1 MFKTSKGKHMTTL
14 DQAIHNKRIANYY
27 DQTYAGSKSMWFNSQ
42 SLALHFGYWDENT
55 RTDFEAQLN
64 TNQQLA
70 NRSGL
75 KQGQKVL
82 DAGCGIGGSSVWL
95 AETYAVEVLGITIS
109 ADQVRHATENAAQRG
124 VSHLTKFSQQ
134 DYTKVA
140 AEAASFDVVWALES
154 VSCALV
160 KREFF
165 AEAFRLLKPGGM
177 LVLSDG
183 FRRKRPFATKE
194 DEDLMKRFLN
204 GWALPDLATP
214 EELVTPAKEAGF
226 EKIQYEDVSERAEPS
241 MLRLYK
247 IGRWTAP
254 VARILSRLQMID
266 PVVTQ
271 CAQGSYDQYIAY
283 RRGLCGYLFLSA
295 RKPGG

>member
-1 MFKTSKGKHMTTL
+1 MTTF
-14 DQAIHNKRIANYY
+14 DQTTHNKRIANYY

-42 SLALHFGYWDENT
+42 SLALHFGYWDETT

-70 NRSGL
+70 NRAGL
-75 KQGQKVL
+75 KRGQKVL

-95 AETYAVEVLGITIS
+95 AETYGAEVLGITIS
-109 ADQVRHATENAAQRG
+109 AEQVRHATENAAQRG
-124 VSHLTKFSQQ
+124 VSHLAKFSQQ
-134 DYTKVA
+134 DYTKVD
-140 AEAASFDVVWALES
+140 AEDESFDVVWALES

-183 FRRKRPFATKE
+183 FRRKRPFDTKA
-194 DEDLMKRFLN
+194 DEDLMRRFLD

-214 EELVTPAKEAGF
+214 EELTTPAKEAGF
-226 EKIQYEDVSERAEPS
+226 ENVQCEDVSKPAEPS

-254 VARILSRLQMID
+254 LAQMLAAVKMVD
-266 PVVTQ
+266 PVVAQ
-271 CAQGSYDQYIAY
+271 CARGSRDQYIAY
-283 RRGLCGYLFLSA
+283 RRGLCGYLFISA
-295 RKPGG
+295 RKPSA

>member
-1 MFKTSKGKHMTTL
+1 MTTL
-14 DQAIHNKRIANYY
+14 DRSTHNKRIANYY
-27 DQTYAGSKSMWFNSQ
+27 DQTYAGSSRMWFNSQ
-42 SLALHFGYWDENT
+42 SLALHFGYWDETT

-70 NRSGL
+70 NRAGL
-75 KQGQKVL
+75 KRGQKVL
-82 DAGCGIGGSSVWL
+82 DAGCGVGGSSVWL
-95 AETYAVEVLGITIS
+95 AETYATEVLGITIS
-109 ADQVRHATENAAQRG
+109 ADQVRHATENAARRG

-134 DYTKVA
+134 DYTKVD
-140 AEAASFDVVWALES
+140 AEDASFDVVWALES

-177 LVLSDG
+177 LILSDG

-194 DEDLMKRFLN
+194 DEDLMRRFLD

-214 EELVTPAKEAGF
+214 DELLTPAKEAGF
-226 EKIQYEDVSERAEPS
+226 ENVQCEDWSERAEPS

-247 IGRWTAP
+247 IGRRLAP
-254 VARILSRLQMID
+254 IARVLAALKLID
-266 PVVTQ
+266 PVL
-271 CAQGSYDQYIAY
+271 AQSARGSRDQYIAY

-295 RKPGG
+295 RKPGA